1 MRCGG
6 PSPGSRLRERR
17 ATATATC
24 GEGLPLA
31 VTVSDCHTRDMTKTQ
46 TSSTMARLDKMV
58 RDMHEEREHHSCQ
71 GYWTE
76 RVYRAGK
83 MFPREFVPTCCGRR

>member
-1 MRCGG
+1 
-6 PSPGSRLRERR
+6 
-17 ATATATC
+17 
-24 GEGLPLA
+24 
-31 VTVSDCHTRDMTKTQ
+31 MTKTQ